1 MSWQVEI
8 PIITRTLI
16 NDLSDQPMY
25 SDERLLQL
33 ITVAA
38 QYVLSDINTKY
49 PYQIDIVNQTI
60 TPDPSNPDPANPLSK
75 DTDYIGFVSLKSA
88 CLLDQST
95 LRTRAAMEGVRASLG
110 PAVIQVAGNI
120 RAYQILI
127 EQGPYNTYQ
136 ELRKQYEFGN
146 ANAIRSMM
154 SPFVGNKF
162 DPRAIQLNPYRSKD
176 IYS

>member
-1 MSWQVEI
+1 MSWQIEI
-8 PIITRTLI
+8 PIITRVLI
-16 NDLSDQPMY
+16 NDLSDQPEY
-25 SDERLLQL
+25 SDDRLLQL
-33 ITVAA
+33 ITIAA
-38 QYVLSDINTKY
+38 QYVKSEINLVRNY
-49 PYQIDIVNQTI
+49 DIDIINQTI
-60 TPDPSNPDPANPLSK
+60 TPDPSNPDPGNPLAK
-75 DTDYIGFVSLKSA
+75 DSDYIGFIALKSA

-120 RAYQILI
+120 RAYQILL
-127 EQGPYNTYQ
+127 EEGPCNTYQ